1 MARLPWAHGHQ
12 RQGLRDCVP
21 ALLDPQPGCHGHLAW
36 SFGKQEGAV
45 QRLSRLLPH
54 ARLEPRHLAE
64 AVLVQALVPRPAHGP
79 GRLAIA
85 GTVAGHPPGLG
96 RSWIV
101 GRRAVPIDWRAYDAT
116 VRKGRLQR
124 YALAVVRR
132 AVTRILQQV
141 GRWRGRVTADRG
153 VADVA
158 LCPWLPD
165 VGGRS

>member
-1 MARLPWAHGHQ
+1 
-12 RQGLRDCVP
+12 
-21 ALLDPQPGCHGHLAW
+21 
-36 SFGKQEGAV
+36 
-45 QRLSRLLPH
+45 
-54 ARLEPRHLAE
+54 

-85 GTVAGHPPGLG
+85 GMVAGHPPGLG

-101 GRRAVPIDWRAYDAT
+101 GRRAMPIDWRAYDAT

-124 YALAVVRR
+124 DALAVVRR
-132 AVTRILQQV
+132 AVTRLLQQV

-153 VADVA
+153 CADVA

-165 VGGRS
+165 VGGACVSRGKQSTKSRPAGGGGRGGPPRLSGTPPPRPP